1 LRFAKVEDFTSTF
14 FLFNF
19 AKFFNSPIRISNMLV
34 MKFGGTSVEDAV
46 AMQNVIAIVRRQ
58 LEHSRLHAN
67 PAPMVIVSACAGIT
81 NKLIRL
87 AELAVGSEHDNARAL
102 LDEIGSHHLKVVST
116 LLKNGTKATH
126 FIEKLMHH
134 LATLISA
141 ADVFGELSPRVIDA
155 FASHGELFSSFI
167 LAEAMNEQGIK
178 TEWKDARTLLI
189 TDENFGKAQP
199 LWSLSET
206 KLKQE
211 VLPLLNEG
219 TVVLSQGYIGATQ
232 SGKTTTL
239 GRGGSDYSAAIFGA
253 MLDATAI
260 QIWTDVDGVLTAD
273 PRLVPDARRLKVM
286 TFNEAAELAYSG
298 AKVLHPSTI
307 RPAVTKNIPV
317 YVLNSKRPDSEGTLI
332 TNTVASFEGMIKSIA
347 HKKGQTIINL
357 TTTQMLGTFGFLR
370 KVAEVFEKYETD
382 IDMISTS
389 EVSISLTIGDRTN
402 LPKIVEKLEQIA
414 EVEIEQNIATI
425 SVVGDSIRRT
435 PGIAARVFQ
444 ALGDINVKMISQGA
458 SEINIGFAIDE
469 SDMERAVRLLHEAFF
484 AEVKEGAIFA

>member
-1 LRFAKVEDFTSTF
+1 MILRKVEDFTSTF
-14 FLFNF
+14 FLFTF
-19 AKFFNSPIRISNMLV
+19 ALIFNSPVKFSNMLV

-46 AMQNVIAIVRRQ
+46 AMQNVIGVVRTQLEQARRQ
-58 LEHSRLHAN
+58 NH
-67 PAPMVIVSACAGIT
+67 PAPMVVVSACAGIT
-81 NKLIRL
+81 NKLIKL
-87 AELAVGSEHDNARAL
+87 AELAVGSKRDEAL
-102 LDEIGSHHLKVVST
+102 TLLSEISAHHLNVATT
-116 LLKNGTKATH
+116 LLKNRAKAVQ
-126 FIEKLMHH
+126 FIEKLTQDLQM
-134 LATLISA
+134 LINA

-178 TEWKDARTLLI
+178 TAWKDARTLLI
-189 TDENFGKAQP
+189 TNENFGKAEP
-199 LWSLSET
+199 LWSISEK
-206 KLKQE
+206 KLKEE
-211 VLPLLNEG
+211 VAPLLNEG
-219 TVVLSQGYIGATQ
+219 KVVLSQGYIGATQ

-253 MLDATAI
+253 MLNATAI

-307 RPAVTKNIPV
+307 RPAVAKNIPV
-317 YVLNSKRPDSEGTLI
+317 YVLNSKRPDCEGTLI
-332 TNTVASFEGMIKSIA
+332 TNTVDSFEGMVKSIA

-370 KVAEVFEKYETD
+370 KVAEVFEKYETA

-389 EVSISLTIGDRTN
+389 EVSVSLTIGDKTN
-402 LPKIVEKLEQIA
+402 LTKIVEELERIA
-414 EVEIEQNIATI
+414 EVEIEKNIATI
-425 SVVGDSIRRT
+425 SVVGDSIRRS

-444 ALGDINVKMISQGA
+444 AISDINVKMISQGA
-458 SEINIGFAIDE
+458 SEINIGFAVDE

>member
-1 LRFAKVEDFTSTF
+1 MLTF
-14 FLFNF
+14 QN
-19 AKFFNSPIRISNMLV
+19 SNMLV

-46 AMQNVIAIVRRQ
+46 AMQNVINIVRTQQTRQ
-58 LEHSRLHAN
+58 SH

-81 NKLIRL
+81 NKLIKL
-87 AELAVGSEHDNARAL
+87 AELAATNQRDEAL
-102 LDEIGSHHLKVVST
+102 GLLGEISAHHLKIIAT
-116 LLKNGTKATH
+116 LLKSDTKAKH
-126 FIEKLMHH
+126 FIEKLTHD
-134 LATLISA
+134 LATLITA
-141 ADVFGELSPRVIDA
+141 ADLFGDASPRVVDA
-155 FASHGELFSSFI
+155 FAAHGELFSSFI

-178 TEWKDARTLLI
+178 TEWKDARAFLMTN
-189 TDENFGKAQP
+189 DHFGKAEP
-199 LWSLSET
+199 LWSISEA
-206 KLKQE
+206 KLKEQ

-219 TVVLSQGYIGATQ
+219 VVVLSQGYIGATA

-253 MLDATAI
+253 MLDAEAI

-307 RPAVTKNIPV
+307 RPAVAKNIPV
-317 YVLNSKRPDSEGTLI
+317 YVLNSKSPLGEGTLI
-332 TNTVASFEGMIKSIA
+332 TNTVDSFEGMVKSIA

-370 KVAEVFEKYETD
+370 QVAQVFEKYETA

-389 EVSISLTIGDRTN
+389 EVSISLTIGDKTN
-402 LPKIVEKLEQIA
+402 LNKIVAELERIA
-414 EVEIEQNIATI
+414 EVEIEKNIATI
-425 SVVGDSIRRT
+425 SVVGDSIRRS

-444 ALGDINVKMISQGA
+444 AVSEINVKMISQGA
-458 SEINIGFAIDE
+458 SEINIGFAVDE
-469 SDMERAVRLLHEAFF
+469 SDMEKAVRLLHNAFF